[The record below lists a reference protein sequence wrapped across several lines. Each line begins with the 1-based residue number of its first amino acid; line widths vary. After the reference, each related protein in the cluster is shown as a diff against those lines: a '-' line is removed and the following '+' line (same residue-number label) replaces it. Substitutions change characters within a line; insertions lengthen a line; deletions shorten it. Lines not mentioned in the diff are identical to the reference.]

1 LATPNFDPVRTGEF
15 GISNRQPTAVRSCH
29 EIGPSDLAQQHTVT
43 NPEPRDRPEDRCE
56 SGAVEERPR
65 RTDRRRAAILQI

>member
-43 NPEPRDRPEDRCE
+43 NPEPRDRL
-56 SGAVEERPR
+56 
-65 RTDRRRAAILQI
+65 RTGLQ